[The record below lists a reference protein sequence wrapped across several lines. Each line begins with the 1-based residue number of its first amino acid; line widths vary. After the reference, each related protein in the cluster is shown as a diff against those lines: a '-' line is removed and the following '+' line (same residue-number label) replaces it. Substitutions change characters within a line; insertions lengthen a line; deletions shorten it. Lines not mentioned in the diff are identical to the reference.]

1 MMIRLFKI
9 IPFTFLIFLAISTLN
24 SCRPKAGTNP
34 YLHMKTKPSVQ
45 EQKMN
50 KRTVRRQEK
59 MYKKQ
64 MLHNRKHLFGKKRDP
79 GAPKN
84 ELQSN

>member
-9 IPFTFLIFLAISTLN
+9 TAFTILVFLVISTLN

-34 YLHMKTKPSVQ
+34 YLHMKTKPSAQ
-45 EQKMN
+45 EAKMN

-59 MYKKQ
+59 MYNKQ

-79 GAPKN
+79 EAPKN
-84 ELQSN
+84 